1 VTGGAGPCLLAVDAG
16 TGSCRALLFGPSG
29 EQVAL
34 SLREWTH
41 REPPDAP
48 GGQDFDVEANWTAI
62 TACIRDAL
70 RSARATGDDVAAVA
84 ATSMREGIVLYD
96 ASGAEIWACP
106 NVDSRAAREATE
118 LISEGAAER
127 IFAEAGDWVSITSP
141 ARLRWLA
148 RHRPDIFASVHSLG
162 MLSDWITYRLAGVQ
176 VTEPSCG
183 SSSGMF
189 SLARRAW
196 SEQIA
201 QICGLSPAV
210 LPPVADPGTAV
221 GEVTTLAA
229 AQTGLRAGT
238 PVVAGGADTQLGL
251 LGAGVRAGEFTVLA
265 GTFWQNT
272 MLVDTPLIDPAV
284 RLRTLCHVTPGEWML
299 EGIGFY
305 CGMAMRW
312 YRDAFCDAEATV
324 ARGRGVDAYVVM
336 EENAARIPPG
346 SNGVYAILSNL
357 MNARRWVHASPAF
370 LGFNLSDPAGTGRA
384 ACVRAIE
391 EAAAYVVRGHL
402 GIIGELTGAPV
413 TGLTFSGGAA
423 KGTLWPQIIADV
435 VGLPVHV
442 PAVTESSALGAA
454 LCAGKGAG
462 LYSSLADLEG
472 ALRKRVATF
481 EPQPA
486 AVAAYDDSYARWLE
500 IYPRMLEL
508 SEDGLLHPL
517 WRAAGVSPGPG
528 AAAGAG
534 ATVPVRASSAGGGDH
549 AGQ

>member
-1 VTGGAGPCLLAVDAG
+1 MTPHAGPYLLAVDAG
-16 TGSCRALLFGPSG
+16 TGSCRALLFTVAG
-29 EQVAL
+29 EQVAV

-41 REPPDAP
+41 QEPPGVP
-48 GGQDFDVEANWTAI
+48 GGQDFDVTVNWLLI
-62 TACIRDAL
+62 SACIRDAL
-70 RSARATGDDVAAVA
+70 RIAGATGDDVAAVA
-84 ATSMREGIVLYD
+84 ATSMREGIVCYD
-96 ASGAEIWACP
+96 ESGAEIWACP
-106 NVDSRAAREATE
+106 NVDSRAAREAGE
-118 LISEGAAER
+118 LIAEGAAER

-148 RHRPDIFASVHSLG
+148 RHRPDIFGRIHGLG

-189 SLARRAW
+189 SLAGRAW
-196 SEQIA
+196 SEAIA
-201 QICGLSPAV
+201 QICGISPAV

-221 GEVTTLAA
+221 GEVTAQAA

-272 MLVDTPLIDPAV
+272 VLVDKPLIDPAI

-312 YRDAFCDAEATV
+312 YRDAFCDGEAAA
-324 ARGRGVDAYVVM
+324 ARSRGVDPYVVM

-346 SNGVYAILSNL
+346 SNGVYAIMSNL

-370 LGFNLSDPAGTGRA
+370 IQFNLGDPAGTGRA

-402 GIIGELTGAPV
+402 GIIGELTGARV
-413 TGLTFSGGAA
+413 TELTFSGGAA

-435 VGLPVHV
+435 LGLPVRV

-462 LYSSLADLEG
+462 LYSGLTDLEG
-472 ALRKRVATF
+472 ALRRRVATF

-486 AVAAYDDSYARWLE
+486 AVAAYHDSYARWLE
-500 IYPRMLEL
+500 IYSRMLEL
-508 SEDGLLHPL
+508 SEDGLLNPL
-517 WRAAGVSPGPG
+517 WRAAGS
-528 AAAGAG
+528 
-534 ATVPVRASSAGGGDH
+534 
-549 AGQ
+549 

>member
-1 VTGGAGPCLLAVDAG
+1 MTMPNGPYLLAVDAG
-16 TGSCRALLFGPSG
+16 TGSCRALLFTVAGK
-29 EQVAL
+29 QVAV

-41 REPPDAP
+41 HEPSDAP
-48 GGQDFDVEANWTAI
+48 GGQDFDVDANWLAI
-62 TACIRDAL
+62 AACIREAL
-70 RSARATGDDVAAVA
+70 RLAGATGADVAAVA

-96 ASGAEIWACP
+96 DRSTEIWACP
-106 NVDSRAAREATE
+106 NVDSRAAREAAE

-148 RHRPDIFASVHSLG
+148 RHRPDIFSRIHSLG
-162 MLSDWITYRLAGVQ
+162 MLSDWIVYRLAGVQ

-189 SLARRAW
+189 SLASRTW

-201 QICGLSPAV
+201 QICGISPTV
-210 LPPVADPGTAV
+210 LPEVADPGTAV
-221 GEVTTLAA
+221 GEVTAQAA
-229 AQTGLRAGT
+229 VQTGLRAGT

-272 MLVDTPLIDPAV
+272 ILVDKPLIDPV
-284 RLRTLCHVTPGEWML
+284 IRLRTLCHVTPGEWML

-312 YRDAFCDAEATV
+312 YRDAFCDGEAAV
-324 ARGRGVDAYVVM
+324 ARARGVDPYVVM
-336 EENAARIPPG
+336 EEKAAAIPPG

-357 MNARRWVHASPAF
+357 MNARRWAHASPSF
-370 LGFNLSDPAGTGRA
+370 VQFSLGDPAGTGRA

-402 GIIGELTGAPV
+402 GIIGELTGAQV
-413 TGLTFSGGAA
+413 TELTFTGGAA

-435 VGLPVHV
+435 LGLPVHV

-454 LCAGKGAG
+454 LCAGVGAG
-462 LYSSLADLEG
+462 LYSSLTDLE
-472 ALRKRVATF
+472 AELRKRAATF
-481 EPQPA
+481 EPEPA
-486 AVAAYDDSYARWLE
+486 AVAAYHDSYAGWLR

-508 SEDGLLHPL
+508 SEDGLLNPL
-517 WRAAGVSPGPG
+517 WRAAGAPPRPS
-528 AAAGAG
+528 AAAPADGAVLQSR
-534 ATVPVRASSAGGGDH
+534 TDS
-549 AGQ
+549 

>member
-1 VTGGAGPCLLAVDAG
+1 MTSPAGPFLLAVDAG

-29 EQVAL
+29 EQVAV

-41 REPPDAP
+41 REPADAP

-70 RSARATGDDVAAVA
+70 RSAGATGDDVAAVA

-96 ASGAEIWACP
+96 TSGTEIWACP

-127 IFAEAGDWVSITSP
+127 IYAEAGDWVSITSP

-162 MLSDWITYRLAGVQ
+162 MLSDWITYRLAGIQ

-189 SLARRAW
+189 DLARRTW

-201 QICGLSPAV
+201 QVCGLSPAV

-221 GEVTTLAA
+221 GEVTALAA

-238 PVVAGGADTQLGL
+238 PVVTGGADTQLGL
-251 LGAGVRAGEFTVLA
+251 LGAGVRADEFAVLA

-272 MLVDTPLIDPAV
+272 MLTGTPLIDPAI

-312 YRDAFCDAEATV
+312 YRDAFCDAEATA
-324 ARGRGVDAYVVM
+324 ARGRGVDPYVVM
-336 EENAARIPPG
+336 EENAAKIPPG

-370 LGFNLSDPAGTGRA
+370 LGFNLGDPAGTGRA

-402 GIIGELTGAPV
+402 GIIRELTGAPV
-413 TGLTFSGGAA
+413 TELTFSGGAA

-462 LYSSLADLEG
+462 LYSSLTELDG

-486 AVAAYDDSYARWLE
+486 AVAAYHDSYARWLE
-500 IYPRMLEL
+500 IYPRILEL

-517 WRAAGVSPGPG
+517 WRAAGVPSRPSAAQSPGTTVSQRRPG
-528 AAAGAG
+528 
-534 ATVPVRASSAGGGDH
+534 S
-549 AGQ
+549 

>member
-1 VTGGAGPCLLAVDAG
+1 VTGRGGPYLLAIDAG
-16 TGSCRALLFGPSG
+16 TGSCRALLFTVAG
-29 EQVAL
+29 EQVAV

-41 REPPDAP
+41 HEPPDAP
-48 GGQDFDVEANWTAI
+48 GGQDFDVETNWVLI
-62 TACIRDAL
+62 VACIRDAL
-70 RSARATGDDVAAVA
+70 RAAGATGDDVAAVA

-96 ASGAEIWACP
+96 RAGTEIWACP
-106 NVDSRAAREATE
+106 NVDSRAGREATD

-127 IFAEAGDWVSITSP
+127 IFFEAGDWVSITSP

-148 RHRPDIFASVHSLG
+148 RHRPDLFAAIHSLG
-162 MLSDWITYRLAGVQ
+162 MLSDWIVYRLSGVQ

-189 SLARRAW
+189 SLASRTW

-201 QICGLSPAV
+201 EICGISTAV

-221 GEVTTLAA
+221 GAVTAA
-229 AQTGLRAGT
+229 AAEQTGLRAGT
-238 PVVAGGADTQLGL
+238 PVVTGGADTQLGL
-251 LGAGVRAGEFTVLA
+251 LGAGVRAGEFTVVA

-272 MLVDTPLIDPAV
+272 ILVDRPLIDPEI

-312 YRDAFCDAEATV
+312 YRDAFCDGEAAA
-324 ARGRGVDAYVVM
+324 ARARGVDPYVVM
-336 EENAARIPPG
+336 EEAAARIPAG

-357 MNARRWVHASPAF
+357 MNARRWVHASPSF
-370 LGFNLSDPAGTGRA
+370 VQFNLADPAGTGRA

-402 GIIGELTGAPV
+402 GIIGELTGARV
-413 TGLTFSGGAA
+413 GELTFTGGGA

-435 VGLPVHV
+435 LGLPVHV

-454 LCAGKGAG
+454 LCAGTGAG
-462 LYSSLADLEG
+462 LYSGLTDLGGE
-472 ALRKRVATF
+472 LRKRAATF

-486 AVAAYDDSYARWLE
+486 AVAAYHESYARWRE
-500 IYPRMLEL
+500 IYPRLLEL
-508 SEDGLLHPL
+508 SEDGLLNPL
-517 WRAAGVSPGPG
+517 WRAAGAPPRPLVIPPDGT
-528 AAAGAG
+528 AAAQPQPG
-534 ATVPVRASSAGGGDH
+534 S
-549 AGQ
+549 

>member
-1 VTGGAGPCLLAVDAG
+1 VTSHGEPFLLAVDAG
-16 TGSCRALLFGPSG
+16 TGSCRALLFRASG
-29 EQVAL
+29 EQVAV
-34 SLREWTH
+34 SLREWAH
-41 REPPDAP
+41 REPADAP
-48 GGQDFDVEANWTAI
+48 GGQDFDVEANWAAI
-62 TACIRDAL
+62 TACIRDVL
-70 RSARATGDDVAAVA
+70 SATGATGGDVAAVA

-96 ASGAEIWACP
+96 AHGAEVWACP
-106 NVDSRAAREATE
+106 NVDSRAAREAGE
-118 LISEGAAER
+118 LIAEGAAER
-127 IFAEAGDWVSITSP
+127 IFTEAGDWVSITSP

-148 RHRPDIFASVHSLG
+148 RHRPDIFASVRSLG

-189 SLARRAW
+189 SLASRTW
-196 SEQIA
+196 SERIA
-201 QICGLSPAV
+201 RICGLPPAV
-210 LPPVADPGTAV
+210 LPPVADPGSVV
-221 GEVTTLAA
+221 GEVTALAA
-229 AQTGLRAGT
+229 EQTGLRAGT

-251 LGAGVRAGEFTVLA
+251 LGAGVRAGEFAVLA

-272 MLVDTPLIDPAV
+272 MLVTTPLIDPEI

-312 YRDAFCDAEATV
+312 YRDAFCDAEAAV
-324 ARGRGVDAYVVM
+324 ARGRGVDPYVVM
-336 EENAARIPPG
+336 EENAAAIPSG
-346 SNGVYAILSNL
+346 AGGVYAILSNL

-370 LGFNLSDPAGTGRA
+370 LGFNLSDPAGSGRA

-402 GIIGELTGAPV
+402 GIIGELTGAQV
-413 TGLTFSGGAA
+413 TELTFSGGAA

-462 LYSSLADLEG
+462 LYAGLTDLEG

-481 EPQPA
+481 EPRPA
-486 AVAAYDDSYARWLE
+486 AVRAYHDSYARWLE
-500 IYPRMLEL
+500 IYARVLEM

-517 WRAAGVSPGPG
+517 WRAAGVPSRPAAVRPPGS
-528 AAAGAG
+528 
-534 ATVPVRASSAGGGDH
+534 TVPPRQPGS
-549 AGQ
+549 

>member
-1 VTGGAGPCLLAVDAG
+1 MTPRMARREGPYLLAVDAG
-16 TGSCRALLFGPSG
+16 TGSCRALLFTAAG
-29 EQVAL
+29 EQAAF
-34 SLREWTH
+34 SQREWAH
-41 REPPDAP
+41 REPPGVP
-48 GGQDFDVEANWTAI
+48 GGLDFDVEANWLAI
-62 TACIRDAL
+62 AACIRDAL
-70 RSARATGDDVAAVA
+70 KLVGASGSDVAAVST
-84 ATSMREGIVLYD
+84 TSMREGIVLYD
-96 ASGAEIWACP
+96 SSGAEIWACP
-106 NVDSRAAREATE
+106 NVDSRAACEAGD

-148 RHRPDIFASVHSLG
+148 RHRPDIFGRIHSLG

-189 SLARRAW
+189 SLATRTW
-196 SEQIA
+196 SEPIA
-201 QICGLSPAV
+201 QICGISAAA

-221 GEVTTLAA
+221 GAVTAQAA
-229 AQTGLRAGT
+229 AQTGLQAGT

-251 LGAGVRAGEFTVLA
+251 LGAGVRAGEFAVVA
-265 GTFWQNT
+265 GSFWQNT
-272 MLVDTPLIDPAV
+272 VLVDKPLIDPAI

-312 YRDAFCDAEATV
+312 YRDAFCDSEAAV
-324 ARGRGVDAYVVM
+324 ARGRGVDPYVVM

-357 MNARRWVHASPAF
+357 MNARRWVHASPSF
-370 LGFNLSDPAGTGRA
+370 VQFNVGDPARTGRA

-391 EAAAYVVRGHL
+391 EAASYVVRGHL
-402 GIIGELTGAPV
+402 GIIGELTGARV
-413 TGLTFSGGAA
+413 TELTFTGGAA

-435 VGLPVHV
+435 LGLPVQV

-462 LYSSLADLEG
+462 LYSSLTELEG
-472 ALRKRVATF
+472 ALRKRTATF
-481 EPQPA
+481 EPEPA
-486 AVAAYDDSYARWLE
+486 AVQAYHDSYARWLQ

-508 SEDGLLHPL
+508 SEDGLLNPL
-517 WRAAGVSPGPG
+517 WRAAG
-528 AAAGAG
+528 
-534 ATVPVRASSAGGGDH
+534 ASQQRPDS
-549 AGQ
+549 

>member
-1 VTGGAGPCLLAVDAG
+1 MTPPAGPFLLAVDAG

-29 EQVAL
+29 EQVAV

-41 REPPDAP
+41 REPADAP

-70 RSARATGDDVAAVA
+70 RSAGATGDDVAAVA

-96 ASGAEIWACP
+96 TSGTEIWACP

-127 IFAEAGDWVSITSP
+127 IYAEAGDWVSITSP

-162 MLSDWITYRLAGVQ
+162 MLSDWITYRLAGIQ

-189 SLARRAW
+189 DLARRNW

-201 QICGLSPAV
+201 QVCGLSPAV

-221 GEVTTLAA
+221 GEVTALAA

-238 PVVAGGADTQLGL
+238 PVVTGGADTQLGL
-251 LGAGVRAGEFTVLA
+251 LGAGVRADEFAVLA

-272 MLVDTPLIDPAV
+272 MLTGTPLIDPAI

-312 YRDAFCDAEATV
+312 YRDAFCDAEATA
-324 ARGRGVDAYVVM
+324 ARGRGVDPYVVM
-336 EENAARIPPG
+336 EENAAKIPPG

-370 LGFNLSDPAGTGRA
+370 LGFNLGDPAGTGRA

-402 GIIGELTGAPV
+402 GIIRELTGAPV
-413 TGLTFSGGAA
+413 TELTFSGGAA

-462 LYSSLADLEG
+462 LYSSLTELDG

-486 AVAAYDDSYARWLE
+486 AVAAYHDSYARWLE
-500 IYPRMLEL
+500 IYPRILEL
-508 SEDGLLHPL
+508 SEDSLLHPL
-517 WRAAGVSPGPG
+517 WRAAGVPSRPSAVQSPGTTVSQRRPG
-528 AAAGAG
+528 
-534 ATVPVRASSAGGGDH
+534 S
-549 AGQ
+549 